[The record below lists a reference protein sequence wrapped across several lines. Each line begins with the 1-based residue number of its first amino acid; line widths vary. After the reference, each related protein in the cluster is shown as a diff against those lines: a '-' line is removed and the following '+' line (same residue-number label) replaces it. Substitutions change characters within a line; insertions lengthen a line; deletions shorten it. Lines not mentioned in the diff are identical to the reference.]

1 MTKNTYTYNYVDIIN
16 KNGKDIY
23 NIKEK
28 TLNISINKSKTNKLG
43 LMLVGIGGNNGSTL
57 VSTLITRK
65 NNIEWNN
72 KNGNNKLKLYGS
84 IYEYG
89 SINIGFKDNKPY
101 SKLIKDLVDIRDPD
115 DIIVSGWDICSDNL
129 YESVL
134 KNKILDYDLSS
145 KLEST
150 LKSIKPLK
158 SVYYEDFVAKN
169 QKERANNI
177 IESKSKL
184 YNLKQIKSDIISFKI
199 KHNLDKVVIMWT
211 ASTER
216 FNKGEW
222 KNWYDLEK
230 AIYDNDPEVSP
241 SIIFAVAAI
250 MTNCIFINGSPQNT
264 LCPAVLDLARIKG
277 TFVGGEDF
285 KTGQTKLKSVLVDF
299 LASSGIKPLS
309 IVSYNHL
316 GNNDGLNLSQNE
328 QFESKEKTK
337 RNIIDDVVEENPE
350 IFDKNPDHC
359 VVIKYVPAVGDSKRA
374 MDEYYSELCMNGK
387 NTLAI
392 HNTCEDT
399 LLAVPLMMD
408 IVLFS
413 EFFSRITFEVD
424 NKEIP
429 FSSNLSLLSLFFK
442 APVDDGYPIINSFFK
457 QRYAL
462 ENFIKSCIGLPI
474 NDFINFHNRIST

>member
-1 MTKNTYTYNYVDIIN
+1 
-16 KNGKDIY
+16 
-23 NIKEK
+23 
-28 TLNISINKSKTNKLG
+28 
-43 LMLVGIGGNNGSTL
+43 
-57 VSTLITRK
+57 
-65 NNIEWNN
+65 
-72 KNGNNKLKLYGS
+72 
-84 IYEYG
+84 
-89 SINIGFKDNKPY
+89 
-101 SKLIKDLVDIRDPD
+101 
-115 DIIVSGWDICSDNL
+115 
-129 YESVL
+129 
-134 KNKILDYDLSS
+134 
-145 KLEST
+145 
-150 LKSIKPLK
+150 
-158 SVYYEDFVAKN
+158 
-169 QKERANNI
+169 
-177 IESKSKL
+177 
-184 YNLKQIKSDIISFKI
+184 
-199 KHNLDKVVIMWT
+199 
-211 ASTER
+211 
-216 FNKGEW
+216 
-222 KNWYDLEK
+222 
-230 AIYDNDPEVSP
+230 
-241 SIIFAVAAI
+241 
-250 MTNCIFINGSPQNT
+250 